1 MMNSIPVKQLFKDHF
16 KTDSRLFQKHYKIS
30 AYPFYDHCKD
40 SGWYKVVEYF
50 MDVFLDI
57 EYIKDF
63 HELKASKT
71 KHTLKT
77 TDTSNISF

>member
-1 MMNSIPVKQLFKDHF
+1 MKILKTMMNSIPVKQLFKDHF

-40 SGWYKVVEYF
+40 SGWYKVVEYL

-57 EYIKDF
+57 EYIKDY

-71 KHTLKT
+71 
-77 TDTSNISF
+77 